1 VAQSLWL
8 LPRFRNLWF
17 AQTVSLVGTQVT
29 LVAFPLVALLLDA
42 SPLDVG
48 LLYAAEYLPI
58 LLLGLPAG
66 AWVERLPLRPVLL
79 VSDAARAVAL
89 AVVPIAWAM
98 DVMSMPLLFAVAF
111 VIGVGTLFFD
121 VAQMSFLPELLTDDQ
136 LVDGN
141 AKLEGSRSAAQLGGP
156 TAGGFLIQ
164 LATAPVAVLIDAITY
179 VVSFVFLLR
188 VRDRARPRTPEPA
201 TGLGKEIA
209 EGVRFVRSHPVLAPM
224 AICDA
229 AANLGFAALLA
240 MQVFFG
246 SEVLGLSAG
255 EIGIVLAI
263 GNLGGL
269 VGAVGSG
276 WLSARFAPG
285 VLLIGSIVVFT
296 VGAALLPLATG
307 MLSFAVALFVAYIG
321 VVVYNVV
328 QMTVR
333 QVITPERLLGRTN
346 ATLRFVE
353 WGTLPL
359 GAVVAGL
366 LVAPMG
372 MRGVLWIAAAVCALA
387 ILPALVRPVRT
398 LTNPVADEPV
408 AQPQEV
414 S

>member
-1 VAQSLWL
+1 MAQSLWL

-29 LVAFPLVALLLDA
+29 LVAFPFVALLLGG
-42 SPLDVG
+42 SPADIG
-48 LLYAAEYLPI
+48 LLWAAEYLPI

-79 VSDAARAVAL
+79 VSDAVRAVAL
-89 AVVPIAWAM
+89 AVVPIAYAM
-98 DVMSMPLLFAVAF
+98 DALTMPLLFVVAF

-121 VAQMSFLPELLTDDQ
+121 VAQMSILPELVTDDQ
-136 LVDGN
+136 LADGN

-164 LATAPVAVLIDAITY
+164 LVSAPVAVLIDAVSY
-179 VVSFVFLLR
+179 VASFVFLLL
-188 VRDRARPRTPEPA
+188 VRDRARPRTPQPK

-209 EGVRFVRSHPVLAPM
+209 EGVRFVRSHPVLAPL
-224 AICDA
+224 AVCDA
-229 AANLGFAALLA
+229 AANLGFAAVLA
-240 MQVFFG
+240 LQVFFG
-246 SEVLGLSAG
+246 AEVLGLSAG
-255 EIGIVLAI
+255 EIGIVLAV

-269 VGAVGSG
+269 VGAVVSG
-276 WLSARFAPG
+276 KLAERFAPG
-285 VLLIGSIVVFT
+285 VLLIGSILVFT
-296 VGAALLPLATG
+296 AGAAMLPLSTG
-307 MLSFAVALFVAYIG
+307 MVSFAAGLFVSYVG
-321 VVVYNVV
+321 VVVYNIV
-328 QMTVR
+328 QVTVR

-359 GAVVAGL
+359 GAALGGL

-372 MRGVLWIAAAVCALA
+372 LRGVLWAAAAVCALS

-398 LTNPVADEPV
+398 LTNPEPV
-408 AQPQEV
+408 AQPQEI
-414 S
+414 SS